1 MTEVVS
7 MQLYVCTC
15 SREMLYTVFCGLK
28 LPDHSYV
35 ELMKSF
41 FGYVLFLTVELIITT
56 FFFRG
61 SIFFFL
67 FNLEK

>member
-1 MTEVVS
+1 MFV
-7 MQLYVCTC
+7 TC

-41 FGYVLFLTVELIITT
+41 LVYVLFLTVELDHYHI
-56 FFFRG
+56 FFRG
-61 SIFFFL
+61 AFFLL